1 MDQSEVEAALAGLPL
16 GAVRYFERVGSTN
29 DEAEKWAEEGAPD
42 LALVIANEQTA
53 GRGRLGRRWY
63 TAPGAALAFSL
74 ILRPTETLYPIPRLT
89 ALGALAACEAL
100 GAHYNLSAQI
110 KWPNDVLLARR
121 KVAGVLVEG
130 KWVGGELTA
139 LILGI
144 GINIASDSI
153 SVERLPPS
161 ALNFPV
167 TCLENE
173 LRKPVD
179 RLVLLRFILKKLLFW
194 KSQLNSD
201 VFLQAWESALAF
213 KGEWVRVV
221 ATENAGQD
229 SFPGGVPFEEGQI
242 VGLTP
247 DGSLR
252 IRNRSG
258 QEVLMN
264 FGEVRLQK

>member
-1 MDQSEVEAALAGLPL
+1 
-16 GAVRYFERVGSTN
+16 
-29 DEAEKWAEEGAPD
+29 
-42 LALVIANEQTA
+42 
-53 GRGRLGRRWY
+53 
-63 TAPGAALAFSL
+63 
-74 ILRPTETLYPIPRLT
+74 
-89 ALGALAACEAL
+89 
-100 GAHYNLSAQI
+100 
-110 KWPNDVLLARR
+110 
-121 KVAGVLVEG
+121 
-130 KWVGGELTA
+130 
-139 LILGI
+139 
-144 GINIASDSI
+144 
-153 SVERLPPS
+153 
-161 ALNFPV
+161 LNFPV

-173 LRKPVD
+173 LRKPLD

-229 SFPGGVPFEEGQI
+229 GFPGGVPFEEGQI
-242 VGLTP
+242 VGLAP